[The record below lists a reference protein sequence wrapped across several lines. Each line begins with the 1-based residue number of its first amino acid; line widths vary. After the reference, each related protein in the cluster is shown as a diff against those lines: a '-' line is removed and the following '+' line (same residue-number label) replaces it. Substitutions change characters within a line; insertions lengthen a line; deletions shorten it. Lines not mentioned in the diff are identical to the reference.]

1 MIGVGM
7 SYPGWVTLP
16 RGHKSRAPLHHC
28 YGRCRVEALVEYDY
42 EAQHTDELTIR
53 VGDVVTDL
61 APTEPGWMRGKLRGK
76 VGVFPDNFVKM
87 VHRDMAKP
95 RPNPSEPAHTGS
107 LKTNGVAR
115 RTQDASKRPGRRRCK
130 ALFSYT
136 PDKADELAL
145 KLNDIIDVLEDVEP
159 GWWKG
164 SLNGKVGV
172 FPSNF
177 VEELPPLPADAD
189 VVQEIKPKPVKGV
202 GLGDILRD
210 AKSRPPPPQLP
221 RPPDPTPA
229 PQLPPK
235 PVKELCRALFAY
247 QRQNDDELTLKEGD
261 IVTIVSKESDDK
273 GWWRGELAGK
283 IGVFPDNFVE
293 IISST
298 EKPARPGKPP
308 SKLATKTEA
317 PQASGRPT
325 STGSDGAKTAAAQ
338 PPPAAGAAGDAEPTA
353 TMSQPT
359 AAPAPSPAPA
369 PAADPVPAQ
378 APSPPPPLPKTPP
391 PKQASPKPPPLS
403 SKPATQSPASGAK
416 PTAVP
421 PTNPSDTT
429 NSPVQTE
436 VAPPAAAAPAS
447 VPDGPK
453 KAQRPDGDTSL
464 EEFDAVERSS
474 ERLTH
479 ITADRARAPGRR
491 PTSTIFSRESEPD
504 LVNGTADREP
514 AAAAPTVSPTA
525 QAAPPWMKE
534 LQRAQIKRHSRPD
547 DEKASGDTA
556 PSSDQSDSAPAPP
569 PVAQAR
575 PARPELPSEVK
586 ARRPVSARIA
596 PKPADPPAVAPAAAV
611 APPRPAAPP
620 AAAAPAPAPAAASDT
635 RQLQE
640 QVAQLQKQL
649 ADQSRQFTESLTAL
663 KADYTKR
670 MRTVLDE
677 LDSEKKARLVM
688 QVQLDRLDKL
698 VKDMNFSSV

>member
-1 MIGVGM
+1 MDSM
-7 SYPGWVTLP
+7 SD
-16 RGHKSRAPLHHC
+16 K
-28 YGRCRVEALVEYDY
+28 EALVEYDY

-338 PPPAAGAAGDAEPTA
+338 PPPAA
-353 TMSQPT
+353 
-359 AAPAPSPAPA
+359 
-369 PAADPVPAQ
+369 
-378 APSPPPPLPKTPP
+378 
-391 PKQASPKPPPLS
+391 
-403 SKPATQSPASGAK
+403 
-416 PTAVP
+416 
-421 PTNPSDTT
+421 
-429 NSPVQTE
+429 E

-534 LQRAQIKRHSRPD
+534 LQRAQIKRHSRPVETDDEKTERQTSDASSAAATTSPEPAAATSPSAPVPSRPPWMCELQRAHSKKQSSRDKD

>member
-338 PPPAAGAAGDAEPTA
+338 PPPAA
-353 TMSQPT
+353 
-359 AAPAPSPAPA
+359 
-369 PAADPVPAQ
+369 
-378 APSPPPPLPKTPP
+378 
-391 PKQASPKPPPLS
+391 
-403 SKPATQSPASGAK
+403 
-416 PTAVP
+416 
-421 PTNPSDTT
+421 
-429 NSPVQTE
+429 
-436 VAPPAAAAPAS
+436 
-447 VPDGPK
+447 
-453 KAQRPDGDTSL
+453 

-534 LQRAQIKRHSRPD
+534 LQRAQIKRHSRPVETDDEKTERQTSDASSAAATTSPEPAAATSPSAPVPSRPPWMCELQRAHSKKQSSRDKD

>member
-1 MIGVGM
+1 MDSM
-7 SYPGWVTLP
+7 SD
-16 RGHKSRAPLHHC
+16 K
-28 YGRCRVEALVEYDY
+28 EALVEYDY

>member
-338 PPPAAGAAGDAEPTA
+338 PPPAA
-353 TMSQPT
+353 
-359 AAPAPSPAPA
+359 
-369 PAADPVPAQ
+369 
-378 APSPPPPLPKTPP
+378 
-391 PKQASPKPPPLS
+391 
-403 SKPATQSPASGAK
+403 
-416 PTAVP
+416 
-421 PTNPSDTT
+421 
-429 NSPVQTE
+429 E

-534 LQRAQIKRHSRPD
+534 LQRAQIKRHSRPVETDDEKTERQTSDASSAAATTSPEPAAATSPSAPVPSRPPWMCELQRAHSKKQSSRDKD

>member
-338 PPPAAGAAGDAEPTA
+338 PPPAA
-353 TMSQPT
+353 
-359 AAPAPSPAPA
+359 
-369 PAADPVPAQ
+369 
-378 APSPPPPLPKTPP
+378 
-391 PKQASPKPPPLS
+391 
-403 SKPATQSPASGAK
+403 
-416 PTAVP
+416 
-421 PTNPSDTT
+421 
-429 NSPVQTE
+429 E